1 MKIMR
6 SFRWGN
12 KLEKAES
19 ISIMVM
25 IVGAALLSLGIG
37 LTIVSTKGI
46 SAIMS
51 MVGSLLCFLST
62 VSLVGV
68 WLVEEMEKEAG
79 E

>member
-6 SFRWGN
+6 FFRWGN